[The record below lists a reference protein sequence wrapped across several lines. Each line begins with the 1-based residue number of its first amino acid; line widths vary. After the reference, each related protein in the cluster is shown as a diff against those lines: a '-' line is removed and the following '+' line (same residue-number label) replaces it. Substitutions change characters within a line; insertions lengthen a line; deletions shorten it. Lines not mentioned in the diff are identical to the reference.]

1 MNKCKI
7 HNKSGLNIEDQ
18 IHSLVDFTQQRFGF
32 KRPPTIFLNDDEENA
47 KKILVRIKRM
57 FTRLKPDKMEGNF
70 LRGFLTRIN
79 KKIK

>member
-1 MNKCKI
+1 MLIDHFFDTSYK
-7 HNKSGLNIEDQ
+7 LN
-18 IHSLVDFTQQRFGF
+18 LF
-32 KRPPTIFLNDDEENA
+32 DEENA

>member
-1 MNKCKI
+1 MLI
-7 HNKSGLNIEDQ
+7 DHFIETAVEIDV
-18 IHSLVDFTQQRFGF
+18 ID
-32 KRPPTIFLNDDEENA
+32 PDNP
-47 KKILVRIKRM
+47 KKIIARIKRM